1 MYPTITPLVS
11 EKWELFYFLAVCT
24 YIQMVEGLF
33 NSQIHAGGCFSNT
46 KKNLGVLW
54 VWEGSQVLFQGADDL
69 MYTYMVF
76 TDKFT
81 L

>member
-1 MYPTITPLVS
+1 
-11 EKWELFYFLAVCT
+11 
-24 YIQMVEGLF
+24 MVEGLF